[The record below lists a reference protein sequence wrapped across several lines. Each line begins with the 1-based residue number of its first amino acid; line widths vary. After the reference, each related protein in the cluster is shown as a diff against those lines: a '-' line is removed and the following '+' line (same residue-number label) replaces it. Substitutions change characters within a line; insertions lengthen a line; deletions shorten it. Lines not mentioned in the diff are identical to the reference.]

1 MQNWSS
7 RLFCIVVG
15 LLSDMR
21 DSWQLLVLLAQLKL
35 SEPLALTELSETVGS
50 VGTVGTV
57 GALRTGTFKSVGTF
71 GLEQWGLLVQ

>member
-35 SEPLALTELSETVGS
+35 SEPLALTETVGS